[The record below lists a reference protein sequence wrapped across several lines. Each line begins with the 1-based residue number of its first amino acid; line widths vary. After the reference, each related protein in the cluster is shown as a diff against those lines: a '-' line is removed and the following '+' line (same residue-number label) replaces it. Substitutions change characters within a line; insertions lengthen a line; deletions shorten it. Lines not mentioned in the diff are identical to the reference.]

1 MYIIIQ
7 QIIGY
12 TTAGDSFPVTSNY
25 VDPASNI
32 IQGSYLDVPLMRK
45 VKSFDFLLSG
55 SGYVGLSEI
64 EIYADGATV
73 FDR

>member
-1 MYIIIQ
+1 
-7 QIIGY
+7 
-12 TTAGDSFPVTSNY
+12 
-25 VDPASNI
+25 
-32 IQGSYLDVPLMRK
+32 MRK

-64 EIYADGATV
+64 EIYAGGANV